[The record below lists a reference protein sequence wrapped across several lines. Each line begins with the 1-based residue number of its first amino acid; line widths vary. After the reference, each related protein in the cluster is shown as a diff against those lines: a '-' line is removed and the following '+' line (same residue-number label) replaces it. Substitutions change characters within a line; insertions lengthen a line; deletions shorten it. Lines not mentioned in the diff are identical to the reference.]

1 MSIVNLPGLVA
12 CAVATS
18 ALIGPSANAAP
29 AADIVIA
36 WASEPLGPVG
46 DALAVAARGA
56 GAAFVDTSPPAT
68 PLPDPRPLIR
78 RGIAAYGGLELE
90 AALAALDAAAELV
103 DQTGAAAL
111 DTTLLG
117 DLYVYRALTHASRGD
132 DARSWDDLL
141 VAATIDPT
149 RVLDPAGFPP
159 RVVERF
165 GQARAQIA
173 ASPRGR
179 VTLTGPARCRI
190 RLDGA
195 TATARA
201 LELPFGRHWLDAAC
215 DGFAPVRRRL
225 VVDRVAMDV
234 SIAGAAIAPPDDTA
248 LLVQAR
254 TASARALVAVTVRGP
269 STLLRRIGVD
279 GKEQDRITLA
289 TAEPREIATAASRL
303 LAPPERERPRDPWYR
318 NRWVWAG
325 AGAVIAGAILV
336 PFALRGDG
344 TAPGVAVRPEGVPD
358 SW

>member
-1 MSIVNLPGLVA
+1 MRTGFAVRARLVA
-12 CAVATS
+12 CAAI
-18 ALIGPSANAAP
+18 ALLAPPAIAAP

-36 WASEPLGPVG
+36 WAPEPLGSVG

-56 GAAFVDTSPPAT
+56 GAAFVDASPAAT

-90 AALAALDAAAELV
+90 AALAALDAAAALV

-117 DLYVYRALTHASRGD
+117 DLFLYRAMTHASKGD

-141 VAATIDPT
+141 VVAALDPT

-179 VTLTGPARCRI
+179 VKLTGPPACRVRI
-190 RLDGA
+190 DGA
-195 TATARA
+195 IATTRE
-201 LELPFGRHWLDAAC
+201 LDLPFGRHWLDAAC
-215 DGFAPVRRRL
+215 DGFAPVRHRL
-225 VVDRVAMDV
+225 VVDRVAMDAP
-234 SIAGAAIAPPDDTA
+234 IAGTAIAAPDDTA
-248 LLVQAR
+248 LLIQAR
-254 TASARALVAVTVRGP
+254 TASARALVAVTLRGP
-269 STLLRRIGVD
+269 SALVRRLGVD
-279 GKEQDRITLA
+279 GKEQDRITLG
-289 TAEPREIATAASRL
+289 TTEPREIATAVSRL
-303 LAPPERERPRDPWYR
+303 LAPPERERAHEPWYR

-344 TAPGVAVRPEGVPD
+344 SAPGVAVRPEGVPD